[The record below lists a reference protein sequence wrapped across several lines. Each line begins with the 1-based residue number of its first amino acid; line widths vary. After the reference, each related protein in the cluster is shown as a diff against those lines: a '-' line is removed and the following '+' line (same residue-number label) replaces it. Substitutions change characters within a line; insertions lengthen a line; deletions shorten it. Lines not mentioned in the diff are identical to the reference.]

1 MSRTIRRKGGY
12 RWFAHKQ
19 TVRVH
24 TGRYFPREGFV
35 YKYNHITGIWDSRP
49 VTWLYRESIEIRQEY
64 DQELIS
70 IYTRDRYENSSLH
83 GLKEYDNETRRA
95 CQRQQLRLIMKG
107 QEHYD
112 DSFEDSKCKGAK
124 WYFD

>member
-1 MSRTIRRKGGY
+1 MSRTIRRKTGD
-12 RWFAHKQ
+12 RWFACKQ

-24 TGRYFPREGFV
+24 TGRGYYTEGYV
-35 YKYNHITGIWDSRP
+35 YEVRKYSNILDKRP
-49 VTWLYRESIEIRQEY
+49 VCWLRWETIYGRPEY
-64 DQELIS
+64 DHELIS
-70 IYTRDRYENSSLH
+70 RYTRDYSSCSML
-83 GLKEYDNETRRA
+83 GSIKEYDNYTRRA
-95 CQRQQLRLIMKG
+95 CQRQQLRAIIKG